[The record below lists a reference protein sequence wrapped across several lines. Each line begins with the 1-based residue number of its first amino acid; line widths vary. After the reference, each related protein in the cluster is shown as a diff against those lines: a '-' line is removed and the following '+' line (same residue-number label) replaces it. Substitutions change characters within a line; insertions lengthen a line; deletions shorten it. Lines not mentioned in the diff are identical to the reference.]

1 MEAINQA
8 QTNQEVDQ
16 AKDHAIQNI
25 DAVHVNVVTKP
36 EARQALADAKTDQE
50 RKINTTQD
58 ATVEEKN
65 VALQKLEQIFNQAN
79 EAINQAQ
86 TNQDVEDRR
95 QQAIEQINMTLP
107 ETVVKIMPE
116 KYRSRSESTR

>member
-1 MEAINQA
+1 MIKLKN
-8 QTNQEVDQ
+8 
-16 AKDHAIQNI
+16 HAIQNI
-25 DAVHVNVVTKP
+25 DAVQVNVVTKP

-50 RKINTTQD
+50 RKINTTPD
-58 ATVEEKN
+58 ATIEEKN

-116 KYRSRSESTR
+116 KI

>member
-25 DAVHVNVVTKP
+25 DAVQVNVVTKP

-50 RKINTTQD
+50 RKINTTPD
-58 ATVEEKN
+58 ATIEEK
-65 VALQKLEQIFNQAN
+65 
-79 EAINQAQ
+79 
-86 TNQDVEDRR
+86 
-95 QQAIEQINMTLP
+95 M
-107 ETVVKIMPE
+107 
-116 KYRSRSESTR
+116 